1 MQRDVSCIDCND
13 NESPINRGYSGSF
26 IDIERTKL
34 FSNFYSI
41 LNFVRE
47 NEQVCFEYI
56 KKKKKKKKMIEI
68 ITSIHVELI
77 WISKNIRSI
86 RSTLCVWLKD
96 KITVKAGYGF
106 P

>member
-56 KKKKKKKKMIEI
+56 KKKKKKR
-68 ITSIHVELI
+68 
-77 WISKNIRSI
+77 KND
-86 RSTLCVWLKD
+86 LN
-96 KITVKAGYGF
+96 Y
-106 P
+106 

>member
-56 KKKKKKKKMIEI
+56 KKKKKKRKNDWNYYIDPRGIDLDFEKHQIDTIYVMRM
-68 ITSIHVELI
+68 VE
-77 WISKNIRSI
+77 
-86 RSTLCVWLKD
+86 
-96 KITVKAGYGF
+96 G
-106 P
+106 

>member
-56 KKKKKKKKMIEI
+56 KKKKKRKNDWNYYIDPRGIDLDFEKHQIDTIYVMRM
-68 ITSIHVELI
+68 VE
-77 WISKNIRSI
+77 
-86 RSTLCVWLKD
+86 
-96 KITVKAGYGF
+96 G
-106 P
+106 